1 MNIFFKAIFEHNFT
15 QKYFRS
21 FGPGPGIFIMLCV
34 LFVSFVVLKV
44 KEPTLIPKEEQS
56 NEKGVI
62 KGGVKRAI
70 WIGIA
75 VSSIGLNHMV
85 LSVAFE
91 NSVSSTLITQ
101 FVSNS
106 SVKVGLMLFFIC
118 KTPSY
123 YTYVRNFLCHRR
135 PNQIDCIV

>member
-1 MNIFFKAIFEHNFT
+1 
-15 QKYFRS
+15 
-21 FGPGPGIFIMLCV
+21 MLCV

-123 YTYVRNFLCHRR
+123 YTYVRNFLCHRS